1 MVFIVNNNIIIS
13 YENLNNNDVT
23 TLWGKKWKKKIKKIK
38 KIIKEFEMRGGG
50 QWVVIWLS
58 LIIFWKISN
67 TLSEH
72 NGINY
77 PFLKG

>member
-23 TLWGKKWKKKIKKIK
+23 TLWGKKWKKNKKIK